1 MEDMA
6 SLWNFQEN
14 IEELKQKLLY
24 ATIELESA
32 RMEANEEMKKN
43 KESIKQLLQL
53 LKVAYQERDEA
64 RDQLQKILN
73 KPTKANSSITESN
86 SLSETYNPQS
96 HGSPPVDSFFDTVTS
111 PDLSNITLADSTG
124 LVSSRTAKI
133 DQASAVIDN
142 LVKGKAL
149 PQKGNL
155 LQAVMEAGP
164 LLQTLL
170 VAGPLPRWRNPP
182 TLQPFQI
189 PPVSIKGCDT
199 AINNQKT
206 AANLSNFV
214 QKPLNSSSY
223 VEMSCGSSQMF
234 SSSMLNFASG
244 HNGSCFSTGGLLTS
258 GDPNLNQPSNPRQV
272 GAAANPLQSE
282 VALTVHINHSLLQE
296 NHEFLIHSPHAH
308 MSIVTMRQAANE
320 TVCISYSCCLFH
332 LSFSTIMPCIY
343 DVFSNGR

>member
-1 MEDMA
+1 MTFSFLFYKWVTTVLGLSPNIRDFSLSHRDMEDMA

-73 KPTKANSSITESN
+73 KVMPSSPPEFLPLRPQLQPESPLIKPTKANSSITESN

-111 PDLSNITLADSTG
+111 PDLSNITLADSSNMAFVNQPFVQEYNGSVPAG

-170 VAGPLPRWRNPP
+170 VAGPLPGGG
-182 TLQPFQI
+182 TLPHC
-189 PPVSIKGCDT
+189 S
-199 AINNQKT
+199 
-206 AANLSNFV
+206 
-214 QKPLNSSSY
+214 
-223 VEMSCGSSQMF
+223 
-234 SSSMLNFASG
+234 
-244 HNGSCFSTGGLLTS
+244 
-258 GDPNLNQPSNPRQV
+258 PSK
-272 GAAANPLQSE
+272 
-282 VALTVHINHSLLQE
+282 
-296 NHEFLIHSPHAH
+296 
-308 MSIVTMRQAANE
+308 
-320 TVCISYSCCLFH
+320 FH
-332 LSFSTIMPCIY
+332 LFLSKGVTQQSTIRNSCKSEQFCSKTIELLIIC
-343 DVFSNGR
+343 

>member
-73 KPTKANSSITESN
+73 KVVPSSPPEFLPLRPQLQPESPLIKPTKANSSITESN

-111 PDLSNITLADSTG
+111 PDLSNITLADSSNMAFVNQPFVQEYNGSVPAG
-124 LVSSRTAKI
+124 LVSSGTAKI

-199 AINNQKT
+199 AVNNQKT

-258 GDPNLNQPSNPRQV
+258 GVNINNQIPTGKRQ
-272 GAAANPLQSE
+272 
-282 VALTVHINHSLLQE
+282 
-296 NHEFLIHSPHAH
+296 
-308 MSIVTMRQAANE
+308 R
-320 TVCISYSCCLFH
+320 FH
-332 LSFSTIMPCIY
+332 
-343 DVFSNGR
+343 